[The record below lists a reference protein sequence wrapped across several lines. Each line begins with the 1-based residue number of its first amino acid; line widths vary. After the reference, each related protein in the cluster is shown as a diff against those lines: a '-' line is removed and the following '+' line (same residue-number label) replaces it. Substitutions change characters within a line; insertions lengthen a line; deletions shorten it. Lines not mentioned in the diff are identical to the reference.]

1 MELKFEFL
9 SMNRSLLGLSYM
21 KGEAVREDNNQKVI
35 FHEFGI
41 GFLFLNILVS
51 VIGKGEN

>member
-9 SMNRSLLGLSYM
+9 SINRSLLGLSYM
-21 KGEAVREDNNQKVI
+21 KGEGIREDTNKKI
-35 FHEFGI
+35 LFHEFGI
-41 GFLFLNILVS
+41 GLLFVNIIFT